1 MNPHF
6 HYTINS
12 DVESQASLL
21 GLMKEV
27 SLLDV
32 RSLYPDYDQ
41 ILLSLKIQAPV

>member
-1 MNPHF
+1 MNTHF

-21 GLMKEV
+21 GLMKDI
-27 SLLDV
+27 SLIDV

-41 ILLSLKIQAPV
+41 ILQSLKY